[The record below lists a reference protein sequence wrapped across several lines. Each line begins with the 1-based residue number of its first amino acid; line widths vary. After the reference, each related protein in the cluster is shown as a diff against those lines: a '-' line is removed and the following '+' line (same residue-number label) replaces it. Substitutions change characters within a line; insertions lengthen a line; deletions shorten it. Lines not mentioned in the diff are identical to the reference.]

1 MTGADG
7 ISTLPPG
14 NDYGFIS
21 CAETSQ
27 AYGRDV
33 HPGDPSLAMLNKLR
47 MYCRRNAQRCK
58 DCKGVDGFWSKKNAI
73 LSDQC
78 VGESFGALTMGLVT
92 ACLRYVSKAILEGA
106 FRRGQAVFRAKELG
120 Y

>member
-1 MTGADG
+1 MHRGVKIVKVWMVFGA
-7 ISTLPPG
+7 S
-14 NDYGFIS
+14 
-21 CAETSQ
+21 
-27 AYGRDV
+27 
-33 HPGDPSLAMLNKLR
+33 
-47 MYCRRNAQRCK
+47 
-58 DCKGVDGFWSKKNAI
+58 NAI